1 MSETDSPGG
10 QHPADDAAQ
19 DDADGKEPAS
29 SITLPDGAAAE
40 PPDDTPEGF
49 EPV

>member
-1 MSETDSPGG
+1 MPETDSTGG
-10 QHPADDAAQ
+10 HHPADDAAQ
-19 DDADGKEPAS
+19 DDADGKDPAS
-29 SITLPDGAAAE
+29 PTLTPDEAATE